1 MIVVFSLFL
10 RQIVIIMSIL
20 ALIFGLLTDS
30 LLAAIVGIIGSHR
43 RIGFGWSFLIS
54 AFFTPLIGLIV
65 TLCFPKLPNR
75 ERKWGCL
82 GGLIGFFAA
91 ALILFL
97 VLYFMPEWAEQLRQ
111 WVESLK

>member
-1 MIVVFSLFL
+1 MLFFSLFL
-10 RQIVIIMSIL
+10 RQIENIMTIL
-20 ALIFGLLTDS
+20 ALILGLLTDS

-75 ERKWGCL
+75 ERKWGCFGAL
-82 GGLIGFFAA
+82 VGFVIAA
-91 ALILFL
+91 IIVFL
-97 VLYFMPEWAEQLRQ
+97 AFYFMPEWTEQLRQ

>member
-1 MIVVFSLFL
+1 
-10 RQIVIIMSIL
+10 MSIL

-82 GGLIGFFAA
+82 GGLIGFFVA
-91 ALILFL
+91 ALIVFL
-97 VLYFMPEWAEQLRQ
+97 VLYFMPELAEQLRQ
-111 WVESLK
+111 WVDSLK